1 MKWCKQLSL
10 AVLMTVVAALPAF
23 GQTSTSSITGTV
35 TDPGG
40 GVIPGATVT
49 VTGDAGFSATV
60 VTNSEG
66 AFTFPALQAATYKV
80 TVTLQGFKT
89 AIVENVRVISGN
101 PANVNVKLEVGRLE
115 ENVTVKSSSE
125 LVNTQTATVSATLNA
140 DQLNRMPTTS
150 RNALNAVTFLPG
162 VNTTSSNR
170 ASTVNGLPQSMLNI
184 TLDGVSNQDNFN
196 KSSDGFFA
204 SVYPRQD
211 AVEAVTVTS
220 AVAGANLGGSGA
232 VTIAFTTRAGT
243 NRFSGSAYEYFRH
256 PSLNTNNWAN
266 ETVNN
271 TGGLP
276 KNQTKLNQYGVRVGG
291 PIKIPGVYDGSG
303 KAFYFFHYEEL
314 RFPNNFTKT
323 RSAWVPGILNGN
335 FTYNVNGVPNTVN
348 LLTIG
353 ANPANPKNTLDPEV
367 LAVLNNIQ
375 NSMKTTGVISSTASP
390 MTVSYTYQS
399 PATLLERQ
407 PTGRV
412 DFNLSTKHRLSASA
426 SSLWATRDPDYLNDA
441 GENFP
446 GAPNFR
452 VFRSTR
458 PLYSVTLRSTLSST
472 MVNELRGGLTA
483 LGGSSAF
490 GQPTDPSNGPAS
502 FEDQGGFFLVQPSVD
517 DWAVTRAPSWRSA
530 PTYNIDDSLNLQKG
544 THAFT
549 FGGGYLLSSA
559 WENAQTVV
567 PSANL
572 GIVTN
577 NCTVNGVTNPCDPAF
592 SLFTNGA
599 TGSLPN
605 ASNGDLSNARNI
617 YGMLTGRLTSV
628 SNQVALDPNTNQ
640 YVPNGPRRREGNI
653 QVWSAYAQDS
663 WRMSPTV
670 TLQYG
675 LRYDLQTPFVSVNDT
690 MSAVTFQSVCG
701 QSGPGANTSA
711 FDKCDFFGKKNTGTV
726 PEYVQLTSNTKGYDT
741 DLNNVA
747 PSISLAW
754 RPNVQSGFLR
764 TLLGDPEQATFR
776 GGYSQSYERQGLA
789 VFTGLYG
796 GNPGSTLTVTRSQ
809 ANGNLVNAG
818 ETWPLTYQDKNRLY
832 DATYPATVVYPIA
845 LRANRADSL
854 NAFAPDIHIASA
866 RSWTVGFQRAITRD
880 MAVDVRYVGTR
891 GVDQWSTLNYN
902 SRDIETNG
910 FLSEFKNAVANLS
923 ANNAAGGTRTGSFA
937 YFGPGT
943 GTNPLPTYLAYVTA
957 KSGATAQC
965 DSVAT
970 CATVYSGTAWTSTA
984 FTNDM
989 IAINPSPFNSADD
1002 LDGSATNRANAITAG
1017 LPANYFVVNPAVSGN
1032 SVTDSG
1038 AFSDYHAL
1046 QIDLRRR
1053 LSQGLSA
1060 SVNYQYA
1067 VEGGSAFD
1075 GFLHGRTMV
1084 DSANIRHAIKTQ
1096 WDWTIP
1102 VGRGQRYLTDSNAW
1116 VDAVLG
1122 GWSFKGVGRFQ
1133 ARMVDFGNVRL
1144 VGISRDELQSLYKF
1158 TVKTDPASLVGQ
1170 QRAYM
1175 LPDDIVLNTRR
1186 AFSTSSSTVSGYSTT
1201 LGPPEGRYIA
1211 PANYPGCIQV
1221 VAGDCAPRTL
1231 QLLAPWFARLDV
1243 GVSKRFALKGASSIE
1258 IAMEVL
1264 NLMDNVNFTPLA
1276 NPGTGE
1282 TIFSTRTIYQDANN
1296 TYDPGGRLGQL
1307 MFRINW

>member
-1 MKWCKQLSL
+1 
-10 AVLMTVVAALPAF
+10 MTVVAALPAF

-572 GIVTN
+572 GIVTS

-628 SNQVALDPNTNQ
+628 SNQVALDPNTNL

-701 QSGPGANTSA
+701 QSGPGANSSA

-1102 VGRGQRYLTDSNAW
+1102 VGRGQRYLTESNAW

>member
-1 MKWCKQLSL
+1 
-10 AVLMTVVAALPAF
+10 MTVVAALPAF

-353 ANPANPKNTLDPEV
+353 ANPANPKNTLDPQV

-572 GIVTN
+572 GIVTS